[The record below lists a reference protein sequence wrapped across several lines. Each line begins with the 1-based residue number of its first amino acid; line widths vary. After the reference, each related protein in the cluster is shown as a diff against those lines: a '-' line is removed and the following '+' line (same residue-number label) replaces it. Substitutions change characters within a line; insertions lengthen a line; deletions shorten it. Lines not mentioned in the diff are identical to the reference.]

1 MRHMYLSQIC
11 RFIKA
16 VESLWVV
23 EIFGA
28 EGFLGAMDGKV
39 LNKWLQLL
47 NEYRDLLRS
56 ADHMVAVARKI
67 QGKER
72 QLII

>member
-1 MRHMYLSQIC
+1 MHHMYLSQI
-11 RFIKA
+11 RRVIKA

-39 LNKWLQLL
+39 LVCRLSL
-47 NEYRDLLRS
+47 
-56 ADHMVAVARKI
+56 
-67 QGKER
+67 
-72 QLII
+72 